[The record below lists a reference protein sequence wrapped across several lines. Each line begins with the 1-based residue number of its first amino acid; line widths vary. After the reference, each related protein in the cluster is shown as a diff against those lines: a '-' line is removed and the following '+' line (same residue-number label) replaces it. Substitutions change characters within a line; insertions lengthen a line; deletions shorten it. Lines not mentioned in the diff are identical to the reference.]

1 MVYNMKFE
9 YKSIFLGI
17 ALGAYGVFAI
27 LFLIDNVETA
37 LSYSTGDKNQNKNQL
52 KYFKPNSYSEN
63 SVNYYSLIHF
73 GEYALLGL
81 IKSVKVWHFW
91 IISIG
96 WEIIELFTPYEWAR
110 ESWLNKLFDIGF
122 NFSGFYIVRKY
133 FKNGVTL

>member
-1 MVYNMKFE
+1 MKFFMVR
-9 YKSIFLGI
+9 YF
-17 ALGAYGVFAI
+17 ACFVFATI
-27 LFLIDNVETA
+27 VFSFDLKIE
-37 LSYSTGDKNQNKNQL
+37 KNSIKNQL
-52 KYFKPNSYSEN
+52 KYFRPNSYLKN

-110 ESWLNKLFDIGF
+110 ESWLNKLFDVGF
-122 NFSGFYIVRKY
+122 NFLGFYVVRKY
-133 FKNGVTL
+133 FINGVIL

>member
-1 MVYNMKFE
+1 MKYFMVRYFAC
-9 YKSIFLGI
+9 F
-17 ALGAYGVFAI
+17 VFATI
-27 LFLIDNVETA
+27 VFSFDLKIE
-37 LSYSTGDKNQNKNQL
+37 KNSIKNQL
-52 KYFKPNSYSEN
+52 KYFRPNSYLKN

-110 ESWLNKLFDIGF
+110 ESWLNKLFDVGF
-122 NFSGFYIVRKY
+122 NFLGFYVVRKY
-133 FKNGVTL
+133 FKNGVIL

>member
-1 MVYNMKFE
+1 MKFFMAR
-9 YKSIFLGI
+9 YSSCFIF
-17 ALGAYGVFAI
+17 ASVVFSFNLNI
-27 LFLIDNVETA
+27 EKFPT
-37 LSYSTGDKNQNKNQL
+37 KNQL

-91 IISIG
+91 TISIG

-110 ESWLNKLFDIGF
+110 ESWLNKLLDMGF
-122 NFSGFYIVRKY
+122 NFSGFFIVRKY
-133 FKNGVTL
+133 FKNGVIL

>member
-1 MVYNMKFE
+1 MARYSSCLIFASVVFSFDLNIEKFP
-9 YKSIFLGI
+9 
-17 ALGAYGVFAI
+17 
-27 LFLIDNVETA
+27 T
-37 LSYSTGDKNQNKNQL
+37 KNQL

-91 IISIG
+91 AISIG

-110 ESWLNKLFDIGF
+110 ESWLNKLFDVGF
-122 NFSGFYIVRKY
+122 NFSGFYVVRRY
-133 FKNGVTL
+133 FKNGVIL

>member
-1 MVYNMKFE
+1 MKFFMVR
-9 YKSIFLGI
+9 YF
-17 ALGAYGVFAI
+17 ACFVFATI
-27 LFLIDNVETA
+27 VFSFDLKIE
-37 LSYSTGDKNQNKNQL
+37 KNSIKNQL
-52 KYFKPNSYSEN
+52 KYFRPNSYLKN

-110 ESWLNKLFDIGF
+110 ESWLNKLFDLGF
-122 NFSGFYIVRKY
+122 NFLGFYVVRKY
-133 FKNGVTL
+133 FKNGVIL

>member
-1 MVYNMKFE
+1 MKFFMVR
-9 YKSIFLGI
+9 YF
-17 ALGAYGVFAI
+17 ACFVFATI
-27 LFLIDNVETA
+27 VFSFDLKIE
-37 LSYSTGDKNQNKNQL
+37 KNSIKNQL
-52 KYFKPNSYSEN
+52 KYFRPNSYLKN

-110 ESWLNKLFDIGF
+110 ESWLNKLFDVGF
-122 NFSGFYIVRKY
+122 NFLGFNVVRKY
-133 FKNGVTL
+133 FKNGVILL

>member
-1 MVYNMKFE
+1 MKFFMVR
-9 YKSIFLGI
+9 YF
-17 ALGAYGVFAI
+17 ACFVFATI
-27 LFLIDNVETA
+27 VFSFDLKIE
-37 LSYSTGDKNQNKNQL
+37 KNSIKNQL
-52 KYFKPNSYSEN
+52 KYFKPNSYLKN

-110 ESWLNKLFDIGF
+110 ESWLNKLFDVGF
-122 NFSGFYIVRKY
+122 NFLGFYVVRKY
-133 FKNGVTL
+133 FKNGVIL

>member
-1 MVYNMKFE
+1 MKFFMVR
-9 YKSIFLGI
+9 YF
-17 ALGAYGVFAI
+17 ACFVFATI
-27 LFLIDNVETA
+27 VFSFDLKIE
-37 LSYSTGDKNQNKNQL
+37 KNSIKNQL
-52 KYFKPNSYSEN
+52 KYFRPNSYFKN

-110 ESWLNKLFDIGF
+110 ESWLNKLFDVGF
-122 NFSGFYIVRKY
+122 NFLGFYVVRKY
-133 FKNGVTL
+133 FKNGVIL

>member
-1 MVYNMKFE
+1 MKFFMVR
-9 YKSIFLGI
+9 YF
-17 ALGAYGVFAI
+17 ACFVFATI
-27 LFLIDNVETA
+27 VFSFDLKIE
-37 LSYSTGDKNQNKNQL
+37 KNSIKNQL
-52 KYFKPNSYSEN
+52 KYFRPNSYLKN

-110 ESWLNKLFDIGF
+110 ESWLNKLFDVGF
-122 NFSGFYIVRKY
+122 NFLGFYVVRKY
-133 FKNGVTL
+133 FKNGVIL